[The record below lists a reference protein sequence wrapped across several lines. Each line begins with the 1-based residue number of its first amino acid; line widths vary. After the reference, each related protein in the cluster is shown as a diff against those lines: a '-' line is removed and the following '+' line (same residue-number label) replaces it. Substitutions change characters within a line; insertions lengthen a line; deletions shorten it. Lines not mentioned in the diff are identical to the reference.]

1 MSARTLLAAALI
13 GLAAGAGLLA
23 MLAGGAAA
31 QDAYPSRAI
40 RIVAPFAPG
49 GPPDVTARILGAR
62 MGELLGQAFVVD
74 NRSGAGGNVGGDA
87 VAKSAPDGY
96 TLLMATVSTHVTN
109 PGLYKHMPYDPIAD
123 FAPIGLIGVYPNVL
137 VVPASAPVKDVRELI
152 ALLKANPGKYNYGSS
167 GIGSMLHLCGDLL
180 AKVAGV
186 PMTHVPYR
194 GAGPMTTGMLMGEV
208 LTGFNGS
215 SAILGQ
221 VKDGSLRALMVGT
234 PERNATFPGVPSAR
248 EAGYPQLECYS
259 WAALFAPA
267 GTSPAIVAKLN
278 QAKNQALSEPA
289 IADRIREIGVDVTP
303 GSTPEQLAGFLKE
316 QLAAWTPII
325 KAAGVEMD

>member
-1 MSARTLLAAALI
+1 MSARALLTAALLAL
-13 GLAAGAGLLA
+13 LAGA
-23 MLAGGAAA
+23 AAA
-31 QDAYPSRAI
+31 QDSYPNRAI

-49 GPPDVTARILGAR
+49 GPPDVTARILGQR
-62 MGELLGQAFVVD
+62 MGELLGQAFLVD

-87 VAKSAPDGY
+87 VAKATPDGY

-123 FAPIGLIGVYPNVL
+123 FAPIGLVGVYPNVL
-137 VVPASAPVKDVRELI
+137 VVPATAPVKTAQELM

-180 AKVAGV
+180 SKVAGV

-215 SAILGQ
+215 TAILSQ
-221 VKDGSLRALMVGT
+221 VREGTLRALMVGT
-234 PERNATFPGVPSAR
+234 PQRNATLPDVPSAT

-289 IADRIREIGVDVTP
+289 IADRIQEIGVDVTQ
-303 GSTPEQLAGFLKE
+303 GSTPEQLAAFVKE
-316 QLAAWTPII
+316 QLAIWTPII
-325 KAAGVEMD
+325 KATGVEMD

>member
-1 MSARTLLAAALI
+1 MSARILVVLALLLP
-13 GLAAGAGLLA
+13 
-23 MLAGGAAA
+23 GGAHA
-31 QDAYPSRAI
+31 QDSYPNRPV
-40 RIVAPFAPG
+40 RIIAPFAPG

-62 MGELLGQAFVVD
+62 MSELLGQAFVVD

-87 VAKSAPDGY
+87 VAKAAPDGY

-123 FAPIGLIGVYPNVL
+123 FAPIGLVGMYPNVL
-137 VVPASAPVKDVRELI
+137 VVPAAAPVKDVKDLI

-194 GAGPMTTGMLMGEV
+194 GAGPMTAGMLMGEV

-215 SAILGQ
+215 TAILSQ

-234 PERNATFPGVPSAR
+234 PKRNTTLPDVPSAS

-267 GTSPAIVAKLN
+267 NTSPVIIAKLN
-278 QAKNQALSEPA
+278 DAKNRALAEPA
-289 IADRIREIGVDVTP
+289 TVNRIEEIGVEVTP
-303 GSTPEQLAGFLKE
+303 GSTPEQLTAFVKA
-316 QLAAWTPII
+316 QLATWTPII
-325 KAAGVEMD
+325 KATGVEMD

>member
-1 MSARTLLAAALI
+1 MSARGPVVLLVTATLLAL
-13 GLAAGAGLLA
+13 
-23 MLAGGAAA
+23 LAGGAAA
-31 QDAYPSRAI
+31 QDAYPSRAV
-40 RIVAPFAPG
+40 RVVAPFAAG

-87 VAKSAPDGY
+87 VAKAAPDGY

-109 PGLYKHMPYDPIAD
+109 PGMYKHMPYDPIAD
-123 FAPIGLIGVYPNVL
+123 FAPIGLVGLFPNVL
-137 VVPASAPVKDVRELI
+137 VVPARASPTTVGELI

-180 AKVAGV
+180 AKVAGA

-194 GAGPMTTGMLMGEV
+194 GAGPETIGLLMGEV
-208 LTGFNGS
+208 LTGFNGIT
-215 SAILGQ
+215 AILPQ
-221 VKDGSLRALMVGT
+221 VKEGSLRALAVGT
-234 PERNATFPGVPSAR
+234 PRRNATLPDVPTMR

-259 WAALFAPA
+259 WVALFAPA
-267 GTSPAIVAKLN
+267 NTSPAIIARLN
-278 QAKNQALSEPA
+278 DAKNTVLAEPA
-289 IADRIREIGVDVTP
+289 VANRITEIGVEVTP
-303 GSTPEQLAGFLKE
+303 GSTPAQLAGFVQE
-316 QLAAWTPII
+316 QLATWTPII

>member
-1 MSARTLLAAALI
+1 MSARVIAALVALSV
-13 GLAAGAGLLA
+13 LAAGSAVA
-23 MLAGGAAA
+23 
-31 QDAYPSRAI
+31 DDVFPSRAV
-40 RIVAPFAPG
+40 RVVAPFAAG

-74 NRSGAGGNVGGDA
+74 NRSGAGGNVGADA
-87 VAKSAPDGY
+87 VAKAEPDGY

-123 FAPIGLIGVYPNVL
+123 FAPIGLVGTYPNVL
-137 VVPASAPVKDVRELI
+137 VVPADAPVKDVKDLM

-180 AKVAGV
+180 SKVAGA

-215 SAILGQ
+215 SAILSQ
-221 VKDGSLRALMVGT
+221 IKDGSLRALMVGT
-234 PERNATFPGVPSAR
+234 PKRNAALPDVPSAR

-267 GTSPAIVAKLN
+267 KTDPAIIAKLNDAKNRALAEPAIV
-278 QAKNQALSEPA
+278 S
-289 IADRIREIGVDVTP
+289 RIEGIGVEVTP
-303 GSTPEQLAGFLKE
+303 GSTPAQLAAFLKE
-316 QLAAWTPII
+316 QLATWTPII